1 MVIDV
6 KADGH
11 CGYRVVAH
19 ALGRGE
25 ELYMEIRK
33 ELHAEIDKRSR
44 VLL

>member
-6 KADGH
+6 KADRH

-25 ELYMEIRK
+25 ESYIEIHK
-33 ELHAEIDKRSR
+33 
-44 VLL
+44 